1 MYPNLYYAF
10 RDLFGIEIAGLR
22 FVNSFGFFVALAFLI
37 AAYILA
43 KELKRKERE
52 GFLYGE
58 DVLIEVGKPASIGDL
73 LLNFV
78 LGFIL
83 GFKIVGLFLSDSS
96 LTADPQLYI
105 FSKQGNLPAG
115 IILGLFFGGL
125 KWLEK
130 NKQKLKV
137 PEKRTIRIWP
147 HDRVGDLVIYAAIAG
162 FLGAKIFHNLEN
174 LDEFRANWKEALFSF
189 SGLTFYGGLIC
200 GTLAIIYYARKHKI
214 SVRHLADAIAPALLM
229 AYAVGRIGCQVSGDG
244 DWGIPN
250 SAYITTPD
258 SKVILADTATI
269 QNQLRAHASIYTSN
283 LHEDS
288 LEQIEHAPLRAP
300 SWLPV
305 WMVAFQFPHNVIN
318 QGVPI
323 QNCTDDDYCNHLPIP
338 VYPTPFYET
347 VMCLVLFAILWS
359 VRKKMRIPG
368 TVFALY
374 LILNGIERF
383 LIEKIRVNSRYDIF
397 GFQPTQAEI
406 ISTLLVVTGVILY
419 FLLRRRAT
427 SDTRPDS
434 I

>member
-10 RDLFGIEIAGLR
+10 RDLFGVEISGLR

-37 AAYILA
+37 AAYLLA
-43 KELKRKERE
+43 RELKRKERE
-52 GFLYGE
+52 GFLHGE
-58 DVLIEVGKPASIGDL
+58 DVVIEVGKPASLADL
-73 LLNFV
+73 LLNFI

-83 GFKIVGLFLSDSS
+83 GYKIVGLFLSDSS
-96 LTADPQLYI
+96 LTADPQSFI
-105 FSKQGNLPAG
+105 FSKEGNLPAG
-115 IILGLFFGGL
+115 IILGLFFAGI

-137 PEKRTIRIWP
+137 PEKRSIRIWP

-200 GTLAIIYYARKHKI
+200 GTIAIIYYARKHKI

-258 SKVILADTATI
+258 SKVVVADTSTV
-269 QNQLRAHASIYTSN
+269 QKQLRANASYYKSS
-283 LHEDS
+283 LHVDS
-288 LEQIEHAPLRAP
+288 LAELEHAALKAP
-300 SWLPV
+300 SWLPI
-305 WMVAFQFPHNVIN
+305 WMVAFQYPHNVIN

-323 QNCTDDDYCNHLPIP
+323 QGCSDDNYCNHLPVP

-347 VMCLVLFAILWS
+347 VMCLILFAVLWS
-359 VRKKMRIPG
+359 IRKRLPIPG
-368 TVFALY
+368 TVFAVY
-374 LILNGIERF
+374 LIMNGIERF
-383 LIEKIRVNSRYDIF
+383 LVEKIRVNSRYDIF

-406 ISTLLVVTGVILY
+406 ISTCLVITGVILY
-419 FLLRRRAT
+419 FILQRRGK
-427 SDTRPDS
+427 SDTKPQG